1 MNENKEAK
9 KLNKSRYNLKNTKK
23 EKQRIIQIK
32 MKNIFKKN
40 KYSKFKLIKC
50 IIPIIII
57 LLSVIISLSLIFTLK
72 KHKILNI
79 SPSNLFKNKLNKP
92 VIQIPQNFS
101 SLHESFNKAKYF
113 LDKCLKGIM
122 MNNQTLKLSD
132 NPKVSAII
140 PAHNCERT
148 ISRAIKSVQN
158 QDILNIEIIIVN
170 DYSNDNTLS
179 LIEEAA
185 KIDPRIR
192 IINNKKNM
200 GIFYNRHIGV
210 LSSKGEYIFHLDS
223 DDMILDSDVFSTVTN
238 IGDMGNFDLVTFRCV
253 FAMHSFNLLNAGIK
267 ENYFSDY
274 PRNLT
279 LYQPEL
285 GLFSFRPGKE
295 YGKYVLIESYI
306 WVTCVKTSVYQ
317 KVSQKI
323 GEARYTRYQ
332 IYEEDRTDIY
342 ALRTTAQS
350 MRFIGKYGYLKI
362 QTPSSMTWTIKE
374 KEDFI
379 GRLYFLDINIDFS
392 HDTFESKKVLVYYFT
407 NMMEHKGFEK
417 VIKTSEYHRKIFIS
431 CVNKLLNSKY
441 VAKEDKDEIK
451 RRVSKYDFL
460 KS

>member
-122 MNNQTLKLSD
+122 MNNQTLKLSE

-170 DYSNDNTLS
+170 D
-179 LIEEAA
+179 
-185 KIDPRIR
+185 
-192 IINNKKNM
+192 KNM

-374 KEDFI
+374 KEDYI